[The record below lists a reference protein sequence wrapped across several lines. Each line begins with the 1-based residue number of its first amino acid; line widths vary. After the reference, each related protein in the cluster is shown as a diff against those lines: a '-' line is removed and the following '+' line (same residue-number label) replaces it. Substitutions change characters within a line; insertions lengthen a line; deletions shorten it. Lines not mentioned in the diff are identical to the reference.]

1 MTSNITNVINEY
13 NKRILKIT
21 KDLFS
26 LTMNSNFQRFQ
37 QFIEHEIETGNQ
49 HLFLWNHIE
58 KVNDTLYIRILEQ
71 QDMNVFT
78 DPFLQ
83 FNEIDFTLLTELR
96 SCWTQLS
103 NKEKNIIF
111 ECIQNLFKIA
121 RYTRTNL
128 YDELLLLTI

>member
-1 MTSNITNVINEY
+1 M
-13 NKRILKIT
+13 
-21 KDLFS
+21 
-26 LTMNSNFQRFQ
+26 
-37 QFIEHEIETGNQ
+37 
-49 HLFLWNHIE
+49 
-58 KVNDTLYIRILEQ
+58 NDTLYIRILEQ